1 MKAIVG
7 FCRIFVGVLFIIS
20 GFIKLNDPLGFSY
33 KLQDY
38 FAEDVLNLVSLK
50 PYALGLAIIIVV
62 FEVMVGV
69 FLLLGTYVKFTIYS
83 LLGMIVFFTFL
94 TFYSAYFN
102 KVTDCG
108 CFGDALPL
116 TPWQSFY
123 KDVILLILIL
133 ILLLG
138 QKHITPF
145 FGKLSNV
152 LVIFLSFIAS
162 LGYAYHVLM
171 HLPGIDFRAYKI
183 GANITE
189 GMSIPEDAPKAKFN
203 YKWIFEE
210 NGKEKTITTNG
221 SYPKTTG
228 KFIRYETE
236 EIQKGYEPPIHD
248 FSIEKNGTDVTEEIL
263 NLDRV
268 LLVVSYKLDK
278 ANKNGLKKLKE
289 LQKRAENN
297 GYKVI
302 GLTGSLESQIRKTQL
317 DYQLAFEFYATDM
330 TALKTMIR
338 SNPGIIH
345 LEKGTIIQKKHWND
359 IENLQLD

>member
-7 FCRIFVGVLFIIS
+7 ICRIFVGILFIIS

-38 FAEDVLNLVSLK
+38 FAEDVLNLVFLK
-50 PYALGLAIIIVV
+50 PYALGLAIFIVI
-62 FEVMVGV
+62 FEVLVGV
-69 FLLLGTYVKFTIYS
+69 FLLLGQYIKFTIYS

-123 KDVILLILIL
+123 KDL
-133 ILLLG
+133 ILLFLIIILCFG

-145 FGKLSNV
+145 FGKFINV
-152 LVIFLSFIAS
+152 IVIFISFIVS
-162 LGYAYHVLM
+162 LWYANHVLM

-183 GANITE
+183 GVNITE
-189 GMSIPEDAPKAKFN
+189 GMSTPPNAPKSKFN
-203 YKWIFEE
+203 YYWTFEE
-210 NGKEKTITTNG
+210 NGKEKTITTSG
-221 SYPKTTG
+221 AYPKTTG
-228 KFIRYETE
+228 KFVSYETE

-248 FSIEKNGTDVTEEIL
+248 FSIEKDGEDFTESFLKREKLI
-263 NLDRV
+263 V
-268 LLVVSYKLDK
+268 IVAYKIDN
-278 ANKNGLKKLKE
+278 ANKDGLMKLKALTNKAEKTGYTVIGLSSSLSSE
-289 LQKRAENN
+289 LQKVSNT
-297 GYKVI
+297 Y
-302 GLTGSLESQIRKTQL
+302 QIS
-317 DYQLAFEFYATDM
+317 FPFYSTDM
-330 TALKTMIR
+330 TALKTIIR

-345 LEKGTIIQKKHWND
+345 LEKGTIQQKLHWND
-359 IENLQLD
+359 AEKLELP